1 MRSVADNLKSIR
13 GRIERAALRV
23 GRDPSDIK
31 LVAVTKN
38 VSVPQIEEAITA
50 GVTDIGENRAQ
61 EALGKFRELGGRVTW
76 HFVGHLQTNKVK
88 YVVDFVELVHSVDSL
103 RLAKEMERR
112 ARDGGKVQ
120 KILVEVNV
128 SGERSKFGLPSGELM
143 DFLEEITG
151 FKHLAVEGLMTMAP
165 LVDDPEM
172 ARPVFSSLR
181 KLFEKVKEEGPPGV
195 KMRYL
200 SMGMTNDFEVAIEEG
215 SNMVRIGTGIFGLE
229 R

>member
-13 GRIERAALRV
+13 SRIERAALRV
-23 GRDPSDIK
+23 GRNFSDIK

-38 VSVPQIEEAITA
+38 VSVSQIEEAITA

-61 EALGKFRELGGRVTW
+61 EALGKFRELDGRVTW

-103 RLAKEMERR
+103 RLAKEIERR
-112 ARDGGKVQ
+112 AGDREKVQ

-128 SGERSKFGLPSGELM
+128 SGERSKFGLLPGELM
-143 DFLEEITG
+143 DFLEEIAG
-151 FKHLAVEGLMTMAP
+151 FKHLEVEGLMTMAP
-165 LVDDPEM
+165 LVGDPEM
-172 ARPVFSSLR
+172 ARPVFFSLR
-181 KLFEKVKEEGPPGV
+181 KLFEKVKDGGPPGV

-215 SNMVRIGTGIFGLE
+215 SNMVRIGTGIFGLK